1 MDISAAPSDAE
12 ALQPRRT
19 RRPSLPIYQAGGSRE
34 PVFVAL
40 KRKEEKIAADVSRL
54 GLDELRRHPL
64 LSANAKTSVSLDFP
78 IGHTCDPTPICASV
92 CYGASPRA
100 AATWRKSLR
109 KRLRNL
115 RYFRLVPPEEA
126 ADRLARELAAARRR
140 WAPRARVDYLRINGT
155 GDLFPKIIG
164 VINLL
169 AASNPELRIWIVTR
183 RFELAA
189 GIAPLPNI
197 FLQLSLDASTP
208 PALERVARD
217 LVARHPRAYFSFLR
231 SRPGD
236 DTRGAAIVFNEKR
249 TKALPYDRKTDCPA
263 DAGRL
268 PLDNIRGVGGTA
280 CARCRKC
287 FSEPT
292 IERQRRL
299 LEERA

>member
-1 MDISAAPSDAE
+1 MDISHARSAAEGAT
-12 ALQPRRT
+12 PRET
-19 RRPSLPIYQAGGSRE
+19 RRRSLPVYQAGGSRE
-34 PVFVAL
+34 PIFVAL
-40 KRKEEKIAADVSRL
+40 KRKEEGIAAEVSRL
-54 GLDELRRHPL
+54 SLDELRRHPL

-115 RYFRLVPPEEA
+115 RYIRLVSPEEA
-126 ADRLARELAAARRR
+126 ADRLAREMVAVRRR

-155 GDLFPKIIG
+155 GDLFPEIVP

-189 GIAPLPNI
+189 QITALPNI
-197 FLQLSLDASTP
+197 FLQLSLDRSTP
-208 PALERVARD
+208 PALERAARD
-217 LVARHPRAYFSFLR
+217 LVAQHPRAYLSFLR
-231 SRPGD
+231 SRPED
-236 DTRGAAIVFNEKR
+236 DTRAAAIVFNEKR
-249 TKALPYDRKTDCPA
+249 TKALPYESKTDCPA

-268 PLDNIRGVGGTA
+268 PLDNVRGVGGTA

-287 FSEPT
+287 FSEAT
-292 IERQRRL
+292 VVRQRRL
-299 LEERA
+299 LEVSP